1 MTDERCETCAFDR
14 LAELADDDLIA
25 AVERCGSCPRLGS
38 PGERAL
44 FERLR
49 ASAQQAR
56 QARNLAGKRERE
68 LADLR
73 RTMLRSEDR
82 LSRLELAHQVS
93 NYELEAKS
101 RMLAMLSSIAST
113 ANASHSLLETLH
125 LCLQP
130 LCTGLQMVGGL
141 ALIGR
146 ELGMP
151 FVVSPLDTQSL
162 GDAITSLAGSPW
174 IEAVS
179 RETLPGAFKL
189 DDPRWADEWHD
200 RALAAG
206 LRRALHLPVV
216 VDGERLGGCVV
227 FSPEPEPRDRVA
239 EEQFVAAAYD
249 ALAVQSSRVIAREH
263 AAAANERARAAA
275 EGANRAKSDF
285 VFSMSHELRTPL
297 NAILGYA
304 ELLADELTE
313 EGLTEQA
320 ALAVKMGRAGR
331 HLSGLINN
339 VLDLSKIEAG
349 KMEVVLETIDLTEL
363 IDDVITTLAPIAEA
377 SETQISTLGDR
388 PLPRIDTDGTKV
400 RQILFNLVGNATK
413 FTRNGRVTVSA
424 QVYVEGDAALLRLG
438 VEDNG
443 IGMTEEQLGRIF
455 QPFTQADAEITSRY
469 GGTGLGL
476 TLCRRL
482 AALLGGTISATSA
495 PRVGSRFVVELPL
508 RGAPP
513 GAR

>member
-25 AVERCGSCPRLGS
+25 AVERCGSCPRLAA

-56 QARNLAGKRERE
+56 QARNLVGKRERE

-73 RTMLRSEDR
+73 RTMLRGEDR

-93 NYELEAKS
+93 SHELEAKS
-101 RMLAMLSSIAST
+101 RMLAMLSAIAST
-113 ANASHSLLETLH
+113 ANASHSLLEILH
-125 LCLQP
+125 LCLRP
-130 LCTGLQMVGGL
+130 LCTGLRMVCGL

-146 ELGMP
+146 EPGLQ
-151 FVVSPLDTQSL
+151 FIVSPLDTPAL
-162 GDAITSLAGSPW
+162 RDALTALAGSPW
-174 IEAVS
+174 IEALS
-179 RETLPGAFKL
+179 REKLPGAVKL
-189 DDPRWADEWHD
+189 DDPRWAGERHD

-227 FSPEPEPRDRVA
+227 FSGEPEPRDRVA

-263 AAAANERARAAA
+263 AAAANVRALEAA

-285 VFSMSHELRTPL
+285 VSSMSHELRTPL

-304 ELLADELTE
+304 ELLAEELAG
-313 EGLTEQA
+313 EGLEELA
-320 ALAVKMGRAGR
+320 RLAVKMGRAGR

-339 VLDLSKIEAG
+339 ILDLSKIEAG
-349 KMEVVLETIDLTEL
+349 KMEVALETIDLAEL
-363 IDDVITTLAPIAEA
+363 IDDVVTTLAPIAEA
-377 SETQISTLGDR
+377 SETQISTLRDQ

-413 FTRNGRVTVSA
+413 FTRNGRVTVRA
-424 QVYVEGDAALLRLG
+424 EVCDEGETTLLRL
-438 VEDNG
+438 VIADNG

-495 PRVGSRFVVELPL
+495 PGVGSRFVVALPIAA
-508 RGAPP
+508 APP
-513 GAR
+513 R

>member
-1 MTDERCETCAFDR
+1 MTRKGCETCAFDR

-25 AVERCGSCPRLGS
+25 AVERCSECPRLGS

-82 LSRLELAHQVS
+82 LSRLELVHQVS
-93 NYELEAKS
+93 NRELETKS

-113 ANASHSLLETLH
+113 ANASHSLLEILH
-125 LCLQP
+125 LCLRP
-130 LCTGLQMVGGL
+130 LCTGLQMAYGL

-146 ELGMP
+146 ELGKH
-151 FVVSPLDTQSL
+151 FVASPLDAPAL
-162 GDAITSLAGSPW
+162 GDALASLEGSPW
-174 IEAVS
+174 IAAIS
-179 RETLPGAFKL
+179 RERAPGAFRL
-189 DDPRWADEWHD
+189 DDPLWAGEWHGQ
-200 RALAAG
+200 ALAAG
-206 LRRALHLPVV
+206 LRRALHIPVL
-216 VDGERLGGCVV
+216 VDGVRLGGCIV
-227 FSPEPEPRDRVA
+227 FSAEAEPRDRAA

-263 AAAANERARAAA
+263 AAAANVRAREAA
-275 EGANRAKSDF
+275 EDANRAKSDF
-285 VFSMSHELRTPL
+285 VSSMSHELRTPL

-304 ELLADELTE
+304 ELLADDLTE
-313 EGLTEQA
+313 EGLAEQA
-320 ALAVKMGRAGR
+320 GLAVKMGRAGR

-339 VLDLSKIEAG
+339 ILDLSKIEAG
-349 KMEVVLETIDLTEL
+349 KMDVAIETIDLAEL
-363 IDDVITTLAPIAEA
+363 IDDVVTTLAPIAEA
-377 SETQISTLGDR
+377 SKTQISTPADR
-388 PLPRIDTDGTKV
+388 SLPRIDTDGTKV
-400 RQILFNLVGNATK
+400 RQILFNLIGNATK
-413 FTRNGRVTVSA
+413 FTRDGQVTVRVDVS
-424 QVYVEGDAALLRLG
+424 VETRLLRLT

-455 QPFTQADAEITSRY
+455 QPFTQAGAEITSRY

-482 AALLGGTISATSA
+482 AAMLDGTISATSA
-495 PRVGSRFVVELPL
+495 PGVGSRFVVELPL
-508 RGAPP
+508 RGGPP